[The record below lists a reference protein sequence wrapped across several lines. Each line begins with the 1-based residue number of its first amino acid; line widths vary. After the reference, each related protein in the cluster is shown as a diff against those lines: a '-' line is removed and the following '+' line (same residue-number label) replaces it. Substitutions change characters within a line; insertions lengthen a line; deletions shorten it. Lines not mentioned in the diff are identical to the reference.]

1 MKFIPSV
8 LVVLSVLFLASCGDG
23 IDKDPVYPKATHL
36 YFSDYSGKK
45 IGVIDLNNS
54 PNTFTTIADE
64 SKGLDTLAGIAI
76 DFLGGKIYAAEE
88 TNNRILRLNIDGSG
102 SVEVLYDEADSV
114 RTPTALAL
122 DVTNNIL
129 YWSNSGTGQMKKGSL
144 DGAAMATSM
153 FEYDTVLSYSYGL
166 AYDPTRKELFYSDL
180 GDYASIWYFKTD
192 GTVKYPSRFFNI
204 NNLTLQNPSGIY
216 LDASANLIYWADEGL
231 RKIVG
236 SNLSGSPAVLFDRQ
250 DGVTRPDGIAI
261 DKGSGKIYW
270 TETDPATDTHLIA
283 RGNLDGTGTREV
295 LVQGVE
301 SYSIVLQFE
310 K

>member
-8 LVVLSVLFLASCGDG
+8 LIVLSVLFIASCGDG

-45 IGVIDLNNS
+45 IGVIDLGT

-88 TNNRILRLNIDGSG
+88 TNNRILRLNIDGTG

-114 RTPTALAL
+114 STPTALAL
-122 DVTNNIL
+122 DVANNVL

-144 DGAAMATSM
+144 DGAAIATSM

-166 AYDPTRKELFYSDL
+166 AFDPNRKELFYSDL
-180 GDYASIWYFKTD
+180 SDYASIWYFKVD
-192 GTVKYPSRFFNI
+192 GTAKYPSRYFGV

-216 LDASANLIYWADEGL
+216 LDASSNLIYWADEGL

-236 SNLSGSPAVLFDRQ
+236 SNLAGSPAVLFDQQ

-270 TETDPATDTHLIA
+270 TETDPVTNTHLIA

-295 LVQGVE
+295 LVEGVE